1 MSTFENDQYQWRET
15 YFVLFESAK
24 RPKLDAVVR
33 RLSELDNRLTL
44 TAPSADDDGRFESI
58 TVLAPEAC
66 SAIDICFTSGEE
78 VVEQCRDLAG
88 ELRPPECSKDDL
100 ARVRR
105 LGAIDARFD
114 VLHFEQVSDADDE
127 LDEVF
132 DPSALLMVLEALAA
146 LTGGI
151 AVDPQSGSMLD

>member
-15 YFVLFESAK
+15 YFVLFASAK
-24 RPKLDAVVR
+24 RPKLEAVVR
-33 RLSELDNRLTL
+33 RLSELDHRLTL
-44 TAPSADDDGRFESI
+44 AAPSADAHGRFESI
-58 TVLAPEAC
+58 TVVAPEAC

-88 ELRPPECSKDDL
+88 ELRPSECRGGDL
-100 ARVRR
+100 ARAHR
-105 LGAIDARFD
+105 LGAFDARFD
-114 VLHFEQVSDADDE
+114 VLHFEQLSDTDDD

-132 DPSALLMVLEALAA
+132 DPGALLMVLEALAE

-151 AVDPQSGSMLD
+151 AVDPQSGSMMD